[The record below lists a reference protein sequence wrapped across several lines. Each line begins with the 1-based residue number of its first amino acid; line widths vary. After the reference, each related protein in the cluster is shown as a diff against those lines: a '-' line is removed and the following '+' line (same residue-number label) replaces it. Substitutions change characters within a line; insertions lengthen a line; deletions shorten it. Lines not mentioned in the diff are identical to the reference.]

1 MKKSI
6 LLLLSSML
14 LLSSC
19 EGGETSSKANGA
31 LVTFNPLR
39 EGVSSLKVEVGED
52 KKVAPSDEI
61 TALTANY
68 KYHTFVN
75 WFKTE
80 EAAKTLDA
88 GENNENIFHFED
100 TVTSSLTLYAG
111 YEVSFI
117 DKGVTNKIELTLGA
131 YQKLGYS
138 PLPLLE
144 GTPYEDLSKET
155 YSFKAVDVEEDSLNK
170 AGDLLTENGFVSQ
183 GNGLYLDKLGRYFV
197 SLTYANKE
205 LKYTLSFND
214 EEGKLPSNALGTISS
229 ALDAS
234 LYLKDEG
241 FTLAKNDKDQ
251 DLSKKFIVTQKRGKI
266 VNGLVSDVKVL
277 CYTPK
282 EADEDAAKS
291 FGNYLKGVGYSLAS
305 NTSLLYVDPFMSS
318 IVSVSTVKKMTLM
331 LDSSLKAAG
340 AKEGMVMASFYSAY
354 KTSLTKEEL
363 AKDYESITSVAYPDS
378 FPDFAKIGKAYSL
391 INGYSSGENVG
402 PGFVVSAC
410 NKIAFDEVLNEL
422 YAQGYSYT
430 KSTSSYYWT
439 FTLSSPTGEHVMQ
452 FTYYDSTKIKGLMS
466 DLCKVV
472 IIRAKS
478 AYEKL
483 SEWLEKQ
490 NVGGGSLTS
499 IPALPNKKVTGNR
512 NSSLPYVF
520 GFSGSDATAEDVTT
534 YGESLVKAGFVKG
547 EVKDGYHYYHTK
559 DGFYDIAV
567 YFDEAHTTLYVFLY
581 YNCYSS
587 TSRNVSAILKEAQI
601 RLGVENI
608 AIPGL
613 SEWLGEG
620 EQELTTMSVFDGT
633 YQRYLIYGLN
643 TTEENA
649 TAQKTALLAKLDE
662 DTTHWKKV
670 GTNSSGTVFY
680 QNSDGVTVYVQIGKQ
695 TKDDGTKV
703 HYLYLGMYK

>member
-19 EGGETSSKANGA
+19 EGGETSSKANGIF
-31 LVTFNPLR
+31 VTFDPLR
-39 EGVSSLKVEVGED
+39 EGVSSLQVEVGENN
-52 KKVAPSDEI
+52 KVASSDEI
-61 TALTANY
+61 TALTNNY
-68 KYHTFVN
+68 KYHSFVN

-80 EAAKTLDA
+80 ESAKTLDA

-100 TVTSSLTLYAG
+100 IVTSSMTLYAG

-117 DKGVTNKIELTLGA
+117 DKGVTNKINLTLGV

-144 GTPYEDLSKET
+144 ETPYEDLTKET

-170 AGDLLTENGFVSQ
+170 AGTLLSENGFVSK

-197 SLTYANKE
+197 SLAYANKE

-214 EEGKLPSNALGTISS
+214 EEGKFPSNALGTLSS

-234 LYLKDEG
+234 LYLADDS

-266 VNGLVSDVKVL
+266 INGLTSDVKVL

-282 EADEDAAKS
+282 DGDEDAAQS
-291 FGNYLKGVGYSLAS
+291 FGNYLKSVGYSLAS

-318 IVSVSTVKKMTLM
+318 VVTVSTVNKMTLM
-331 LDSSLKAAG
+331 LNSSLKAAG
-340 AKEGMVMASFYSAY
+340 AKEGMVMASFYSGY
-354 KTSLTKEEL
+354 KTSFTKEEL
-363 AKDYESITSVAYPDS
+363 AKNYESITTYTYPDS

-391 INGYSSGENVG
+391 VNGYSSGENVG
-402 PGFVVSAC
+402 PGFIISGC
-410 NKIAFDEVLNEL
+410 NKMTFDEVLNEL
-422 YAQGYSYT
+422 YEQGYSYT

-439 FTLSSPTGEHVMQ
+439 FTLSSPTGEHIMQ
-452 FTYYDSTKIKGLMS
+452 FSYYDSTKIKGLMS

-499 IPALPNKKVTGNR
+499 VPALPNKKVTGSK

-520 GFSGSDATAEDVTT
+520 GLSGSDATAEDVTT
-534 YGESLVKAGFVKG
+534 YEASLTKAGFIKG

-567 YFDEAHTTLYVFLY
+567 YFDETHTTLYVFLY
-581 YNCYSS
+581 YNCYNS
-587 TSRNVSAILKEAQI
+587 TSRSVSTMLKEAQI
-601 RLGVENI
+601 RLGVESIN
-608 AIPGL
+608 IPGL
-613 SEWLGEG
+613 TDWLGEG
-620 EQELTTMSVFDGT
+620 EKELTTMSLFDGT
-633 YQRYLIYGLN
+633 YQRYIIYGAN
-643 TTEENA
+643 TTEEDA
-649 TAQKTALLAKLDE
+649 TSQKTALLAKLDE
-662 DTTHWKKV
+662 NSTLWKKV
-670 GTNSSGTVFY
+670 GSNSSGTVFY
-680 QNSDGVTVYVQIGKQ
+680 ENSDGVVIYVQVGKQ
-695 TKDDGTKV
+695 TKDDNTKV
-703 HYLYLGMYK
+703 YYLYLGMYK